1 MDQRSTMPERR
12 RDAAHSAPARA
23 GDGTAAPAR
32 AALQLVGERK
42 LVLDLAAPAAPADWH
57 DALAVLVA
65 GHAIALEPAVAAPR
79 AGGLRQ
85 VARWAAAAGQ
95 AAPAAPAAPVF
106 APWQAFAPADWQNPL
121 ARAALPQA
129 QWLASYLF
137 DPAPPRGGASGH
149 LDVMLASPHPAAC
162 RDDEDCHTALPRKAV
177 LDAMIAAIRAQGRE
191 RLAIIVPA
199 RARSAMAQALL
210 GAERALT
217 RGEIALDIIAVEE
230 AIGRLIRSA
239 ECWDAIIVLPEWR
252 AIIAAVL
259 AEISGVEG
267 PWPLAWHDRGLVRI
281 TSEVPREA
289 AAILP
294 LDAAALMQGLAL
306 AAHHGGMGFA
316 AQQLAHSWAQLRD
329 SGVATAARPSL
340 SPYGKQLDDADFIAL
355 AASQPHR
362 GGRMVPG
369 WKALGA
375 SCANAGGNQPAR
387 SPVTLTLVHS

>member
-12 RDAAHSAPARA
+12 RDAAPSLPMRA
-23 GDGTAAPAR
+23 GDSGPACAR
-32 AALQLVGERK
+32 AAMQLVGERK
-42 LVLDLAAPAAPADWH
+42 LVLDLAAFAAPADWH

-65 GHAIALEPAVAAPR
+65 GHQIALEPAVAAPR
-79 AGGLRQ
+79 AGGLRH
-85 VARWAAAAGQ
+85 VARWAAGAGQ
-95 AAPAAPAAPVF
+95 APAPAPPVF
-106 APWQAFAPADWQNPL
+106 APWQAFAPADLQNPL

-137 DPAPPRGGASGH
+137 DPAAPRSGASGS

-162 RDDEDCHTALPRKAV
+162 LDDEDCHTALPRKAV
-177 LDAMIAAIRAQGRE
+177 LDAMIAAIREQGRE
-191 RLAIIVPA
+191 RIAIIVPA
-199 RARSAMAQALL
+199 RARSAMAQRLL

-217 RGEIALDIIAVEE
+217 RGDIVLDIIAVED

-239 ECWDAIIVLPEWR
+239 QSWDAIIVLPEWR

-267 PWPLAWHDRGLVRI
+267 PCPLVWHDRAVVRI
-281 TSEVPREA
+281 TSEVSRDTA
-289 AAILP
+289 AVLP
-294 LDAAALMQGLAL
+294 LDAATLMQGLAL

-316 AQQLAHSWAQLRD
+316 AQQLAHSWTQLRD
-329 SGVATAARPSL
+329 SGVATAARRSL
-340 SPYGKQLDDADFIAL
+340 SPYGKQLDDAAFIAL

-369 WKALGA
+369 WKALDA
-375 SCANAGGNQPAR
+375 SCANAKGNQPAR
-387 SPVTLTLVHS
+387 SPVALTLVNS